1 MIDKGS
7 PEITPFG
14 RTYLGARFGF
24 AASYRMGALSP
35 FVELQYLD
43 VFRSNAAVKS
53 FPLLIGFRLGRRSD
67 Y

>member
-1 MIDKGS
+1 
-7 PEITPFG
+7 
-14 RTYLGARFGF
+14 
-24 AASYRMGALSP
+24 MGALSP